1 MINRRILDAGARV
14 ASGALIV
21 SLFLLSGCSSGTQT
35 ATATPEQRLAH
46 AKALLDEGDDL
57 EAINEFTALTLQYQ
71 GSAVAAD
78 AQFYLGEC
86 RYNREEYLLAA
97 YEFGVFKR
105 SYSANSRVPE
115 AQFKLAMSYYSLSP
129 RSSLDQQY
137 TKKAIDEFQTFLE
150 YYPGNSLAPEA
161 DKKLKELNTKLA
173 KKAYET
179 ARIYVKMEYIR
190 AALLSYDEVIERY
203 HDTEY
208 APMAYIEKVELLMNR
223 ERYEEAFA
231 SIQKFLGRYP
241 TSPLT
246 GRAEEL
252 KDAIAKELNRW
263 KKIPGGAKP
272 VVPSRAEGSAPA
284 KVKD

>member
-1 MINRRILDAGARV
+1 MINRHILGAGVRV

-21 SLFLLSGCSSGTQT
+21 SLSLLSGCSSGNQT
-35 ATATPEQRLAH
+35 ATTTPEQRLAH
-46 AKALLDEGDDL
+46 AKSLLEEGDDL

-105 SYSANSRVPE
+105 SYSANPRVPD
-115 AQFKLAMSYYSLSP
+115 AQFKLAMSYFSLSP

-150 YYPGNSLAPEA
+150 YYPGNPLAPEA
-161 DKKLKELNTKLA
+161 DKRLKEMNTKLA
-173 KKAYET
+173 RKAYET
-179 ARIYVKMEYIR
+179 ARIYVKMDYIK
-190 AALLSYDEVIERY
+190 AALLSYDEVVERY

-208 APMAYIEKVELLMNR
+208 APMAYIEKVELLMSR

-252 KDAIAKELNRW
+252 KDAISKELNRW
-263 KKIPGGAKP
+263 KRLPGGAKP
-272 VVPSRAEGSAPA
+272 VEPSRAEGSAPA